1 MRFLI
6 VVAVLACPAIGQDY
20 SPETFTIPAI
30 VIPSPDPEWTY
41 PGEIR
46 QHLAGPNHKVD
57 ASGMSTAEAERL
69 HDQLHNAERYGTPV
83 AFGQPLALAP
93 ELFASPAANCPNGQ
107 CPVVRRQPVRS
118 AMGSAV
124 IRSRSIIGRSSRPIR
139 RWLERFRSRRSARRA
154 RLFGMLMDI
163 GNPEC

>member
-20 SPETFTIPAI
+20 SPETFLIPTI
-30 VIPSPDPEWTY
+30 VIPAPDPEWTY

-107 CPVVRRQPVRS
+107 CPVVRARS
-118 AMGSAV
+118 AMGAAV
-124 IRSRSIIGRSSRPIR
+124 IRSRSVIGRSSRPIR
-139 RWLERFRSRRSARRA
+139 RWLERFRSRRSARRS

>member
-20 SPETFTIPAI
+20 SPETFSIPTI

-83 AFGQPLALAP
+83 STQLSLAP
-93 ELFASPAANCPNGQ
+93 ELFTSPANCPNGQ

-118 AMGSAV
+118 AMGAAV
-124 IRSRSIIGRSSRPIR
+124 IRSRSVIGRSSRPIR
-139 RWLERFRSRRSARRA
+139 RWLERFRSRRSARRS

>member
-20 SPETFTIPAI
+20 SPETFSIPTI

-69 HDQLHNAERYGTPV
+69 HDQLHNSERYGTPV
-83 AFGQPLALAP
+83 STQLSLAP
-93 ELFASPAANCPNGQ
+93 ELFTSPAANCPNGQ
-107 CPVVRRQPVRS
+107 CPVVRARS
-118 AMGSAV
+118 AMGAAV
-124 IRSRSIIGRSSRPIR
+124 IRSRSVIGRSSRPIR
-139 RWLERFRSRRSARRA
+139 RWLERFRSRRSARRS
-154 RLFGMLMDI
+154 RLFGMLEMS
-163 GNPEC
+163 NAPAC

>member
-6 VVAVLACPAIGQDY
+6 VVAVLACPALGQDY
-20 SPETFTIPAI
+20 SPETFTIPTI

-69 HDQLHNAERYGTPV
+69 HDQLHNSERYGTPV
-83 AFGQPLALAP
+83 STQLSLSP

-107 CPVVRRQPVRS
+107 CPVVRARS
-118 AMGSAV
+118 AMGAAV
-124 IRSRSIIGRSSRPIR
+124 IRSRSVIGRSSRPIR
-139 RWLERFRSRRSARRA
+139 RWLERFRSRRSARRS
-154 RLFGMLMDI
+154 RLFGMLEMS
-163 GNPEC
+163 NAPAC

>member
-20 SPETFTIPAI
+20 SPETFSIPTI
-30 VIPSPDPEWTY
+30 VIPAPDPEWTY

-69 HDQLHNAERYGTPV
+69 HDQLHNSERYGTPV
-83 AFGQPLALAP
+83 STQLSLSP

-107 CPVVRRQPVRS
+107 CPVVRARS
-118 AMGSAV
+118 AMGAAV

-139 RWLERFRSRRSARRA
+139 RWLERFRSRRSARRS
-154 RLFGMLMDI
+154 RLFGMLEMS
-163 GNPEC
+163 NAPAC

>member
-6 VVAVLACPAIGQDY
+6 VVAVLACPALGQDY
-20 SPETFTIPAI
+20 SPETFSIPTI

-83 AFGQPLALAP
+83 STQLSLAP
-93 ELFASPAANCPNGQ
+93 ELFTSPAANCPNGQ
-107 CPVVRRQPVRS
+107 CPVVRARS
-118 AMGSAV
+118 AMGAAV
-124 IRSRSIIGRSSRPIR
+124 IRSRSVIGRSSRPIR
-139 RWLERFRSRRSARRA
+139 RWLERFRSRRSARRS
-154 RLFGMLMDI
+154 RLFGMLEMS
-163 GNPEC
+163 NAPAC

>member
-6 VVAVLACPAIGQDY
+6 VVAVLACPALGQDY
-20 SPETFTIPAI
+20 SPETFTIPTI

-69 HDQLHNAERYGTPV
+69 HDQLHNSERYGTPV
-83 AFGQPLALAP
+83 STQLSLSP

-107 CPVVRRQPVRS
+107 CPVVRARS
-118 AMGSAV
+118 AMGAAV
-124 IRSRSIIGRSSRPIR
+124 IRSRSVIGRSSRPIR
-139 RWLERFRSRRSARRA
+139 RWLERFRSRRSARRS
-154 RLFGMLMDI
+154 RLFGMLEVS
-163 GNPEC
+163 NAPAC